1 MEKGLPIDE
10 RKSADHALSCR
21 SIPAKL
27 IPAGNRDFGPS
38 LFLKTEMGERSGSTE
53 GPLLRRRSK
62 WGGRRRRWTTLIFQT
77 RTTPKHQEIK
87 VPEELLSS
95 RREVYWGNSLP
106 KVRADLLR
114 QGKWDPQ
121 RD

>member
-62 WGGRRRRWTTLIFQT
+62 WGGGAAALDHIDIPDQDNTKTSGDQS
-77 RTTPKHQEIK
+77 P
-87 VPEELLSS
+87 
-95 RREVYWGNSLP
+95 
-106 KVRADLLR
+106 
-114 QGKWDPQ
+114 
-121 RD
+121 